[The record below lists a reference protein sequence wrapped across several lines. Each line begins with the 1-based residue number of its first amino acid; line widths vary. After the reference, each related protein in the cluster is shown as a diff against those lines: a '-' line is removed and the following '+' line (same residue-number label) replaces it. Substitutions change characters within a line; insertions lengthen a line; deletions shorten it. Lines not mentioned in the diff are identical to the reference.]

1 MYKTKSVKIATIL
14 LEQRTEA
21 SNIILTTEAVDSRV
35 NTNPKI
41 VLIIELEIKAE
52 DFGTQNSRLRVE
64 VIVEIGVL
72 DQILCF

>member
-1 MYKTKSVKIATIL
+1 LYKTKSVKIATIL